1 MAIAQFAAEIDE
13 LDYNQYSERFGN
25 SVDSYVISILAEY
38 IKQYYMEREVSK
50 VNKRIS
56 IVGKDLSIDGSNG
69 AKKYAESELS
79 YVRDKVSNMV
89 DNLKPT
95 AYA

>member
-1 MAIAQFAAEIDE
+1 MAVAQFATEIDCLE
-13 LDYNQYSERFGN
+13 YNPQTCRFGS

-79 YVRDKVSNMV
+79 YVRNKVSDMV

-95 AYA
+95 AQN

>member
-1 MAIAQFAAEIDE
+1 MAVAQFAAEIDSLE
-13 LDYNQYSERFGN
+13 YNPRTGRFGD

-69 AKKYAESELS
+69 AKKYAEEELL
-79 YVRDKVSNMV
+79 YIKDKVSEMV

-95 AYA
+95 AYQ